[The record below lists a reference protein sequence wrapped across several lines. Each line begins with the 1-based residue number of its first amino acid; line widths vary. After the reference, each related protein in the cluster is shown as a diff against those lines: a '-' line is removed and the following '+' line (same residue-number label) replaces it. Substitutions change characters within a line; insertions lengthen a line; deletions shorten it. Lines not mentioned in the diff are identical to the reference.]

1 MVNLGFCVELFDNV
15 TSLRHNEYS
24 VINFAFSSVLF
35 FPCNCN
41 I

>member
-24 VINFAFSSVLF
+24 VNNFAFACRYF
-35 FPCNCN
+35 FILCM
-41 I
+41 